1 MAADQTLPAGSV
13 FSLGWLM
20 ARLFGP
26 LEQPDNKT
34 WTHLP
39 ALPELGTDDYVDLA
53 FAELDKLL
61 SLLPGGLSG
70 ADVRTAW
77 KADAHTGFTAAVG
90 RLHLEILQALTTD
103 HQQLGAYQLGR
114 ALSDICWLPGQLAGQ
129 PDGGKFVLAEFGR
142 QPMAALQTW
151 LAQASAVLPPQSAAT
166 VSRSLQNWQ
175 DWADVNADVVQGNWS
190 DKSSPTSA
198 TVVQAL
204 RTQGSVWYALLSGGT
219 DMDGQLSVDAWIQAG
234 QSIAKMTGQLV
245 RTILR
250 RFWPAVVIVALV
262 TAGLLFLAIDKS
274 AGTAKVW
281 ASLVTVAAAFG
292 VTGASVRVAAK
303 KAADGLEEDVEH
315 AAALD
320 ARAWSVTW
328 LPALPQGLTKRGR
341 LAHRG
346 VAAPQIKSNLENTAP
361 PALQPRMTALPP
373 APGGAAPPAPGGA
386 VPPAPG
392 GAAPPA
398 PADPD
403 PAPPEP
409 APSASQQAAAP

>member
-1 MAADQTLPAGSV
+1 MAGDQTLTAGSM

-39 ALPELGTDDYVDLA
+39 ALSELGTDDYVDLA

-61 SLLPGGLSG
+61 SLLPGGPSDG
-70 ADVRTAW
+70 GVQAAW
-77 KADAHTGFTAAVG
+77 KADGHAGFTAAVG
-90 RLHLEILQALTTD
+90 QLHLEILQALAAD
-103 HQQLGAYQLGR
+103 HQQLAAYQLGR
-114 ALSDICWLPGQLAGQ
+114 ALSDTCWLPGQMAGQ
-129 PDGGKFVLAEFGR
+129 ADGGAFVLAEFGR
-142 QPMAALQTW
+142 QPMATLQTW

-175 DWADVNADVVQGNWS
+175 DWADVNADVMGATSWTAT
-190 DKSSPTSA
+190 SSPTSA
-198 TVVQAL
+198 PVLQAL

-219 DMDGQLSVDAWIQAG
+219 DMDGQLNVDAWIQAG
-234 QSIAKMTGQLV
+234 QSIAKTSGQLV

-250 RFWPAVVIVALV
+250 RFWPAVVIVVLV

-274 AGTAKVW
+274 TGTAKVW
-281 ASLVTVAAAFG
+281 TSLITVAAAFG

-303 KAADGLEEDVEH
+303 KAADGLEKDVEH

-320 ARAWSVTW
+320 ARGWSVTW
-328 LPALPQGLTKRGR
+328 LPALPQSLTKRGR

-346 VAAPQIKSNLENTAP
+346 VAAPQVKPNLENTEP
-361 PALQPRMTALPP
+361 PALPPRLTALPP
-373 APGGAAPPAPGGA
+373 APGGAAPPAPA
-386 VPPAPG
+386 DPALAPAEP
-392 GAAPPA
+392 AAPARPQVTA
-398 PADPD
+398 L
-403 PAPPEP
+403 
-409 APSASQQAAAP
+409 